1 MDNLFVLIRNFL
13 PYTALYFLLPPLSPP
28 FKLNVI
34 EQ

>member
-13 PYTALYFLLPPLSPP
+13 PYTALYFLLPPLSP